1 MISFGDELKRERELR
16 GISLDQLARATKIGV
31 RFLRAIDAGQ
41 VDAIPGEFYRRAYI
55 RAYARY
61 LGLDEDR
68 TLARYSFTTASPAP
82 QTAIPEP
89 TEHWR
94 KLPLAS
100 AKWAALAIAG
110 VVLSGAAAAVL
121 RRSPEPTPSHPAH
134 VAAAASASTPPVT
147 SGADRPGEL
156 PFVSAELEPP
166 EMDEADLLTLKLR
179 LKIEEPCWLEIRVD
193 GSQVVEGLMLRGFE
207 KEVEGRSEICFS
219 LGNAGGVSFWVNDR
233 PGKPLGLPG
242 QVRKD
247 VCITP
252 ENLTE
257 LVVS

>member
-61 LGLDEDR
+61 LGLDEEQA
-68 TLARYSFTTASPAP
+68 LARYSFTMARPAP
-82 QTAIPEP
+82 PPPAIPEP
-89 TEHWR
+89 TARWQR
-94 KLPLAS
+94 LPLAS
-100 AKWAALAIAG
+100 AKWATLGLAG

-121 RRSPEPTPSHPAH
+121 RRSPEPTPAQ
-134 VAAAASASTPPVT
+134 VAAATSASTPPVT
-147 SGADRPGEL
+147 SGADRPGKL
-156 PFVSAELEPP
+156 PFVSEELEAP
-166 EMDEADLLTLKLR
+166 ETKEADLPSLKLS
-179 LKIEEPCWLEIRVD
+179 LKVEEPCWLEIRVD
-193 GSQVVEGLMLRGFE
+193 GSQVVEGLMLRGFQ
-207 KEVEGRSEICFS
+207 KEVEARAEICFS
-219 LGNAGGVSFWVNDR
+219 LGNAGGVSFWVNDQ

-242 QVRKD
+242 QVRKNI
-247 VCITP
+247 CITP